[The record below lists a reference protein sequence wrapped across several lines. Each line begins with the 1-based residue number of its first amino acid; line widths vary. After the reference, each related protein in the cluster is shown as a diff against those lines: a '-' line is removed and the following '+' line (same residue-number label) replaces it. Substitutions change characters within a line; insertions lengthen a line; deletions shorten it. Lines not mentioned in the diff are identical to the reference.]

1 MEWAGVGGMEKGK
14 RKIRKAKVGSCLE
27 ILDRGASKQVKHQ
40 ELRFAS
46 RAARTVFCQGGSLG
60 PG

>member
-1 MEWAGVGGMEKGK
+1 MGWGGWDGEGKEKDE
-14 RKIRKAKVGSCLE
+14 IRKAKVGSCLE

-40 ELRFAS
+40 ELRFTS